1 MNYQAQKNANKLS
14 SLLLYLEYGI
24 RWPITGGEL
33 YYVGLQ
39 SPPPFKIFVPPLT
52 ILST

>member
-1 MNYQAQKNANKLS
+1 MNRQTQKKSNKLS

-33 YYVGLQ
+33 YYVGL
-39 SPPPFKIFVPPLT
+39 
-52 ILST
+52 